1 MSALTEGRDRLD
13 ALDRA
18 LVELLAERAAVVRA
32 LADHKRAVG
41 APFRDP
47 AREEAVLRAVSAH
60 ASTRGL
66 DPARV
71 REVFAHVVG
80 RELDRPGSSG
90 GRGVLVLRRPGHG
103 PAGPA
108 EAAALAALA
117 ASVGGR
123 VESRRVVVVLA
134 GPDEAV
140 ELALRALSAH
150 PGAAAAVGEGEIT
163 WAAGSPVGGAAE
175 RTSQLADLA
184 RVGEVLLPASLVVTV
199 PDGVGAFAAP
209 AALGA
214 LVGFAVRTLRDHR
227 S

>member
-47 AREEAVLRAVSAH
+47 EREEAVLRAVSAH

-80 RELDRPGSSG
+80 RELDRPASG

-123 VESRRVVVVLA
+123 VESRRVVVVVA

-150 PGAAAAVGEGEIT
+150 PGAAAAVGEGEVS
-163 WAAGSPVGGAAE
+163 WAAGSPVGAAAE

-184 RVGEVLLPASLVVTV
+184 RVGEVLLPAALVVTV

-214 LVGFAVRTLRDHR
+214 LVGYPVRTLRDHR